1 MSKILSKNDI
11 LLLFEKFDNNR
22 YEKMQEL
29 NGLTKLDIFVEVIW
43 AGLCDNK
50 SSTVHMGNIY
60 DKVINDFKL
69 PCDKVKLSYIVHL
82 KLRKIYANIDVNYA
96 KKFSGVVGLIA
107 YDVYRY
113 RPSRVKSLICLLK
126 ALDEQ
131 YYNQ

>member
-22 YEKMQEL
+22 YEKTSEL
-29 NGLTKLDIFVEVIW
+29 NGLTKLDIFVEVVW
-43 AGLCDNK
+43 AGLCDTK
-50 SSTVHMGNIY
+50 SSTIHMGNLY
-60 DKVINDFKL
+60 DKVIADFNL

-96 KKFSGVVGLIA
+96 NNFSGLLGVIA
-107 YDVYRY
+107 YEVYRY

-126 ALDEQ
+126 ALDH